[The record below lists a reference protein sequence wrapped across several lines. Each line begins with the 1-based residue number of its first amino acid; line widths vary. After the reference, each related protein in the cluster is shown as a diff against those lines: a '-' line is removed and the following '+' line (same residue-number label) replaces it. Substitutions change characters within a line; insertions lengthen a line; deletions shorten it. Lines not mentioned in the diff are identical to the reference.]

1 MFVVESSSTGADILY
16 LIVPSGKECLVV
28 RLLWGTEGVP
38 ASDGTRLRLVVKALE
53 REEDMIADGR
63 DSENSAKIANSGSIK
78 KKRKLSPP
86 SKQN

>member
-38 ASDGTRLRLVVKALE
+38 ASDGTRLRLVVRALE

-63 DSENSAKIANSGSIK
+63 ENSAKIANSGFIRK
-78 KKRKLSPP
+78 KMKLSPP
-86 SKQN
+86 SKRN